1 MTYNIGDF
9 IEECNLDIIDKK
21 IEKTQSG
28 YAKSM
33 YKYKCRTCGF
43 DCGKHY
49 VKGVEKD
56 ENWARKIKGCGCCN
70 SYLCVTGINDIA
82 TTDPWMIPY
91 FVDKNE
97 CYKYKAGSNEKTLMK
112 CIYCGKEKIYSICQ
126 LFISKKIPCECCDK
140 ISYPNKFSYYMFM
153 QLIDKL
159 DYYKREYKPSWAG
172 LYRYDNYF
180 IYHDKEYIVEMDG
193 GIGHGKRI
201 FGKWGEP
208 DTEGLKRDIIKEQL
222 AHEHNIQVIRVDSTI
237 SSREY
242 LKENLIK
249 ALDGILDLSCID
261 WDEIERNVYANEVKR
276 ICDYYKQY
284 IDDNNKYDL
293 IRTMSSIFNISEDT
307 IKSYLK
313 IGTRLGWVSYSTE
326 REIRK
331 EKLDMVCGLKRDN
344 NNYTSVDIS
353 KITNIGRAQ
362 VVRLLNEGT
371 ELGLCEYDGH
381 QELVQ
386 SKNKRVY
393 VYCKGTN
400 ILIKSY
406 ESVTQCCEKSMV
418 DFGTQ
423 FSRNIVY
430 AICNKHKKFKSHKG
444 YYFSY
449 DKLDEE

>member
-1 MTYNIGDF
+1 MKYNIGDF
-9 IEECNLDIIDKK
+9 IEESNLDIIDKK
-21 IEKTQSG
+21 TEKTQSG
-28 YAKSM
+28 YVKSM

-82 TTDPWMIPY
+82 TTDPWMMPY
-91 FVDKNE
+91 FVEQNE
-97 CYKYKAGSNEKTLMK
+97 CYRYKSCSNAKTLMR

-126 LFISKKIPCECCDK
+126 LFAYKKMPCECCDK
-140 ISYPNKFSYYMFM
+140 RSYPNKFSYYMFM
-153 QLIDKL
+153 QLIDRL
-159 DYYKREYKPSWAG
+159 DYYDREYSPSWAG
-172 LYRYDNYF
+172 RYRYDNYF
-180 IYHDKEYIVEMDG
+180 VYRNKGYVVEMDG
-193 GIGHGKRI
+193 GLGHGKRT
-201 FGKWGEP
+201 FGKWGKP

-222 AHEHNIQVIRVDSTI
+222 AYEHNIQVIRVDSII
-237 SSREY
+237 SSKEY

-249 ALDGILDLSCID
+249 ELNGILDLSGID
-261 WDEIERNVYANEVKR
+261 WDEIERNVYANEVKH

-284 IDDNNKYDL
+284 IDNNDKYDL
-293 IRTMSSIFNISEDT
+293 IRVMSSIYNISEDT

-313 IGTRLGWVSYSTE
+313 IGTKLGWISYSTE
-326 REIRK
+326 IEIKK
-331 EKLDMVCGLKRDN
+331 EKLDIVCDLKRN
-344 NNYTSVDIS
+344 NHNYTSVDIS
-353 KITNIGRAQ
+353 KITNIGRVE

-393 VYCKGTN
+393 VYYKGTN

-406 ESVTQCCEKSMV
+406 ESVLQCCEKSIE

-423 FSRNIVY
+423 FSQNAIY
-430 AICNKHKKFKSHKG
+430 GICNGRKNFKSHKG

-449 DKLDEE
+449 EMI